1 MGVLDN
7 NKDFLKQNVSQIN
20 GKVQNVYFCLN
31 FLPMALFLGNVFEAW
46 EIPNTYL
53 LKIQVLISSLS
64 LVNFL
69 VYKFL
74 DLPDFTKY
82 LGIFSCTTIVSII
95 AANGRVGIYISYGF
109 FPFLASLYYSKKC
122 TRIVSLYSWI
132 AMMVSMYIKTRFI
145 KQCEPFTA
153 EIYTPDV
160 FFIRYTIGF
169 SMELF
174 FVHLLAMVIQRWA
187 AKILTAS
194 SSIST
199 LQM

>member
-132 AMMVSMYIKTRFI
+132 AMMVSMYIKIHKAMRAVYCRNLYARCFFHTIHHRFFHGTFL
-145 KQCEPFTA
+145 C
-153 EIYTPDV
+153 
-160 FFIRYTIGF
+160 
-169 SMELF
+169 
-174 FVHLLAMVIQRWA
+174 
-187 AKILTAS
+187 S
-194 SSIST
+194 SPCHGNDKDGPQKS
-199 LQM
+199 